1 MSPNQSEKGNPLI
14 KNRYKQ
20 GSLAKLP
27 GKPSKGKRQLTD
39 EERQARMGQHKF
51 VADALAK
58 YDWDRSGVQCGQWHM
73 HVPLLLLA
81 PLSKAVHAKSNVVT
95 TPFIRCLSVN

>member
-1 MSPNQSEKGNPLI
+1 MSPNQGEKGNSPLL

-20 GSLAKLP
+20 GSLSQQ
-27 GKPSKGKRQLTD
+27 GKAPTRQLTD

-58 YDWDRSGVQCGQWHM
+58 YDWDRSGGLCWDE
-73 HVPLLLLA
+73 L
-81 PLSKAVHAKSNVVT
+81 KAFLRDLGSDKAEPTEV
-95 TPFIRCLSVN
+95 L

>member
-1 MSPNQSEKGNPLI
+1 MSPNQSEKGNSPLL

-20 GSLAKLP
+20 GSLSQQ
-27 GKPSKGKRQLTD
+27 GKAPTRQLTD

-81 PLSKAVHAKSNVVT
+81 PLSKAVQAKSNVVT

>member
-1 MSPNQSEKGNPLI
+1 MSPNQSEKGNSPLL

-20 GSLAKLP
+20 GSLSQQ
-27 GKPSKGKRQLTD
+27 GKAPTRQLTD

-58 YDWDRSGVQCGQWHM
+58 YDWDRSGGLCWDE
-73 HVPLLLLA
+73 L
-81 PLSKAVHAKSNVVT
+81 KAFLHLGSDKAEPTEV
-95 TPFIRCLSVN
+95 L

>member
-39 EERQARMGQHKF
+39 EERQARMGQRKF
-51 VADALAK
+51 VSETLAK
-58 YDWDRSGVQCGQWHM
+58 YDWDRSGGLGWDE
-73 HVPLLLLA
+73 L
-81 PLSKAVHAKSNVVT
+81 KAFLRDLGSDKAEPTEV
-95 TPFIRCLSVN
+95 R

>member
-1 MSPNQSEKGNPLI
+1 MSPNQSEKGNSPLL

-20 GSLAKLP
+20 GSLSQQ
-27 GKPSKGKRQLTD
+27 GKAPTRQLTD

-58 YDWDRSGVQCGQWHM
+58 YDWDRSGGLGWDE
-73 HVPLLLLA
+73 L
-81 PLSKAVHAKSNVVT
+81 KAFLRDLGSDKAEPTEV
-95 TPFIRCLSVN
+95 L

>member
-1 MSPNQSEKGNPLI
+1 MSPNQSEKGNSPLL

-20 GSLAKLP
+20 GSLSQQ
-27 GKPSKGKRQLTD
+27 GKAPTRQLTD

-58 YDWDRSGVQCGQWHM
+58 YDWDRSGGLCWDE
-73 HVPLLLLA
+73 L
-81 PLSKAVHAKSNVVT
+81 KAFLRDLGSDKAEPTEV
-95 TPFIRCLSVN
+95 L

>member
-27 GKPSKGKRQLTD
+27 GKPPKGKRQLTD
-39 EERQARMGQHKF
+39 EERQARIGQRKALRL
-51 VADALAK
+51 VAAGI
-58 YDWDRSGVQCGQWHM
+58 DRSTLRSM
-73 HVPLLLLA
+73 R
-81 PLSKAVHAKSNVVT
+81 KSVFLRKK
-95 TPFIRCLSVN
+95 PW

>member
-1 MSPNQSEKGNPLI
+1 LL

-20 GSLAKLP
+20 GSLSQQ
-27 GKPSKGKRQLTD
+27 GKAPTRQLTD

-58 YDWDRSGVQCGQWHM
+58 YDWDRSGGLCWDE
-73 HVPLLLLA
+73 L
-81 PLSKAVHAKSNVVT
+81 KAFLRDLGSDKAEPTEV
-95 TPFIRCLSVN
+95 L

>member
-1 MSPNQSEKGNPLI
+1 MSPNQSEKGNSPLL

-20 GSLAKLP
+20 GSLSQQ
-27 GKPSKGKRQLTD
+27 GKAPTRQLTD

-58 YDWDRSGVQCGQWHM
+58 YDWDRSGGLCWDE
-73 HVPLLLLA
+73 L
-81 PLSKAVHAKSNVVT
+81 KAFLRDLGSDKAEPTEV
-95 TPFIRCLSVN
+95 R